1 MNRQR
6 SLVLRTRSFLRSGG
20 RLSLRSQR
28 GLRLTPLARVLG
40 VFVVL
45 TLFASGCSLLG
56 GGGGGYQ
63 LVAYFPRA
71 VSLYPSSQV
80 RVLGLPAGSV
90 DRVDVVGTQV
100 KVTMSIDKDIPVP
113 KNVKAVIMPQSL
125 IGERYIQL
133 SPEWKQGE
141 EKATSGMEIHDTI
154 VPVEPDEAL
163 AELKKFLD
171 SLDPNGLGRLINNA
185 ADDLQGQG
193 TTLNH
198 ALDQVSQLVST
209 FASKDQQLAD
219 IVDNF
224 DKFTAALAT
233 RETQLGDVLAT
244 FSQATQVL
252 ADERQGI
259 ENLLAGLANLST
271 NGLQLVSKHADAL
284 RTDLDTLTQ
293 LAQSIDSNLDGLAK
307 LLDSGPMLV
316 QGILGAYNPTARAVN
331 LRQNWGPLVES
342 VLGPVVKGVLPGA
355 TVPTPCVPGL
365 QSCDPP
371 LTGQSVGPATTV
383 QLGSAPIASTPI
395 DDLLGLLSG
404 PTGPRPPAPS
414 TADRVASGA
423 SGVGGFL
430 HDALA
435 ALVGAS

>member
-1 MNRQR
+1 M
-6 SLVLRTRSFLRSGG
+6 TA
-20 RLSLRSQR
+20 RL
-28 GLRLTPLARVLG
+28 LRLAAVAT
-40 VFVVL
+40 VVAL
-45 TLFASGCSLLG
+45 IASGCSLLG
-56 GGGGGYQ
+56 GGGGTYQ

-90 DRVDVVGTQV
+90 DRVDVEGTRV
-100 KVTMSIDKDIPVP
+100 KVTMSIENDIPVP
-113 KNVKAVIMPQSL
+113 KNVKALITPQSL

-133 SPEWKQGE
+133 SPAWKQGDD
-141 EKATSGMEIHDTI
+141 KAENGMEIHDAI

-193 TTLNH
+193 ATLNH

-209 FASKDQQLAD
+209 FAAKDQQLAD

-224 DKFTAALAT
+224 DRFTATLAT

-259 ENLLAGLANLST
+259 ENLLGGLASLSA
-271 NGLQLVSKHADAL
+271 NGLQLVSKHADEL
-284 RTDLDTLTQ
+284 RSDIDTLSRT
-293 LAQSIDSNLDGLAK
+293 AQSIDANLDGLSK
-307 LLDSGPMLV
+307 LLDSAPTLV
-316 QGILGAYNPTARAVN
+316 RGLLGAYNPTARAVN

-365 QSCDPP
+365 QSCDPSVS
-371 LTGQSVGPATTV
+371 GQSVGAAATV
-383 QLGSAPIASTPI
+383 QLGSAPLATTPI

-404 PTGPRPPAPS
+404 PTGARAPAPS
-414 TADRVASGA
+414 MADRVASGA

-430 HDALA
+430 HDAVC

>member
-1 MNRQR
+1 MIRQR
-6 SLVLRTRSFLRSGG
+6 SLARFIGVAAVLAL
-20 RLSLRSQR
+20 
-28 GLRLTPLARVLG
+28 V
-40 VFVVL
+40 
-45 TLFASGCSLLG
+45 ASGCSLLG
-56 GGGGGYQ
+56 GGGGTYQ

-80 RVLGLPAGSV
+80 RVLGLPAGNV

-100 KVTMSIDKDIPVP
+100 KVTMSIDKDVPVP
-113 KNVKAVIMPQSL
+113 KNVKALITPQSL

-133 SPEWKQGE
+133 SPAWKQGD
-141 EKATSGMEIHDTI
+141 EKAASGMEIHDTI

-193 TTLNH
+193 GTLNH

-209 FASKDQQLAD
+209 FAAKDQQLAD

-224 DKFTAALAT
+224 DKFTATLET
-233 RETQLGDVLAT
+233 RESQLGDVLAT

-259 ENLLAGLANLST
+259 ENLLAGLASLST

-284 RTDLDTLTQ
+284 RTDIDTLTR
-293 LAQSIDSNLDGLAK
+293 LAQSIDSNLDGLGK
-307 LLDSGPMLV
+307 LLDSGPTLV
-316 QGILGAYNPTARAVN
+316 KGILGAYNPTARAVN

-355 TVPTPCVPGL
+355 TVPTPCVPGV

-371 LTGQSVGPATTV
+371 VSGQSVGSAATV
-383 QLGSAPIASTPI
+383 QLGSAPLATTPI

-404 PTGPRPPAPS
+404 PTAAHAPAPS

-423 SGVGGFL
+423 SDIGGFL
-430 HDALA
+430 HDAVA